1 MEVVERVD
9 GQDVEPCAA
18 VDEGLGNL
26 HIADD
31 WGTQHWEGAG
41 GGRAL
46 KLICRVES
54 DGALG
59 PLERAR
65 RLELGEHRVHLASEL
80 FEDALR
86 GWGLGTV
93 QDAGDRTRLLEAPSP
108 FVLMMVFIPP

>member
-31 WGTQHWEGAG
+31 WGTQHREGASG
-41 GGRAL
+41 GCAL
-46 KLICRVES
+46 ELICRVER
-54 DGALG
+54 DGTLG

-65 RLELGEHRVHLASEL
+65 GFELGEDCIHFMSKLL
-80 FEDALR
+80 EDTLR
-86 GWGLGTV
+86 GWGLGSA
-93 QDAGDRTRLLEAPSP
+93 QDVGDITWFLEAPSP
-108 FVLMMVFIPP
+108 LS